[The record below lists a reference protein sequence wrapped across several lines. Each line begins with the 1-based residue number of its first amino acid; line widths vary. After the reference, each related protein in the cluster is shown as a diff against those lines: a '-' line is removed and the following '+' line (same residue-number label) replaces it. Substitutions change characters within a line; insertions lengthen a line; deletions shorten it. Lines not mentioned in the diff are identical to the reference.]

1 MKCNHQ
7 TSSGPCNR
15 PAKNG
20 SDKCAAHT
28 DNGALNRSYRISN
41 PELKDAVSYH
51 ARSSLLDISQQ
62 IVTLKAMI
70 ERRLNLAGDS
80 GAEQIA
86 AYTFVAQ
93 QLPVLAK
100 LTETMVKLSRESG
113 ELMERNEVIEYTQ
126 RIISIVAEELGSVPG
141 SEDIIDRI
149 VSRLENEES

>member
-15 PAKNG
+15 PVKAG
-20 SDKCAAHT
+20 SDKCKSHT

-41 PELKDAVSYH
+41 PELLDAVEFH
-51 ARSSLLDISQQ
+51 AKASLLDISQQ

-70 ERRLNLAGDS
+70 ERRLNMAGGND
-80 GAEQIA
+80 AEQITA
-86 AYTFVAQ
+86 FTFVAA

-126 RIISIVAEELGSVPG
+126 RIIAIVAEELSGVDG
-141 SEDIIDRI
+141 SEQVIDRI
-149 VSRLENEES
+149 VSRLEEE

>member
-15 PAKNG
+15 PVKSG
-20 SDKCAAHT
+20 STKCAAHT

-41 PELKDAVSYH
+41 PELQDAVAYH
-51 ARSSLLDISQQ
+51 AKASLLDISQQ

-80 GAEQIA
+80 AAEQITA
-86 AYTFVAQ
+86 FQFVAQ
-93 QLPVLAK
+93 QLPILAK

-126 RIISIVAEELGSVPG
+126 KIIGIVAEELAGIEG
-141 SEDIIDRI
+141 SEAVIDRI
-149 VSRLENEES
+149 VTRLENEE

>member
-1 MKCNHQ
+1 MQCNHH

-15 PAKNG
+15 PVKSG
-20 SDKCAAHT
+20 SDKCDRHT
-28 DNGALNRSYRISN
+28 NNGALNRSYRISN
-41 PELKDAVSYH
+41 PDLKDAVTYH
-51 ARSSLLDISQQ
+51 AKSSLLDISQQ

-126 RIISIVAEELGSVPG
+126 RIIAIVADELSAVEG

-149 VSRLENEES
+149 VSRLEEE